1 MPESVQDEYLVSTEC
16 FDLQQ
21 FLSKRL
27 TFTVCGYE
35 HLPPSAVKSLRFKK
49 YSALPTD
56 DFLLLLQ
63 YYTSIYSNAQYILG
77 IGKEATSMDQD
88 LVNEGYLK
96 AENKVIKF
104 VSLSLFYSKYKS
116 CESNAKNHRGS
127 HVLAYSIS
135 KRCLAPAQIQYF
147 FRHLTP
153 VFNANYEEQQVNHTF
168 NLLW

>member
-1 MPESVQDEYLVSTEC
+1 MPESVQDEYLVFTEC

-35 HLPPSAVKSLRFKK
+35 HLPPPSAVKSFRFKK
-49 YSALPTD
+49 YSALLTD

-88 LVNEGYLK
+88 LVNEGYFK

-104 VSLSLFYSKYKS
+104 VSLSLSLKVQ
-116 CESNAKNHRGS
+116 
-127 HVLAYSIS
+127 VL
-135 KRCLAPAQIQYF
+135 
-147 FRHLTP
+147 
-153 VFNANYEEQQVNHTF
+153 
-168 NLLW
+168 